1 MMRRFEEIDL
11 KQVGLNVRIR
21 RVEDEI
27 QLRLDGDVRHV
38 IITVHDVTDIDNL
51 LREDVDCLLA

>member
-27 QLRLDGDVRHV
+27 QLRLDGDVGHV

-51 LREDVDCLLA
+51 LREDVDCLLV